1 MERCS
6 DAISD
11 SDYKREPFAILLEAA
26 VNCTAIPIHE
36 EYLALK
42 YLLPAS
48 SFKVFHA
55 FMKTELL
62 QNLKRSQAD
71 QNQKLKET
79 SKRDV
84 A

>member
-1 MERCS
+1 MVNS
-6 DAISD
+6 DD
-11 SDYKREPFAILLEAA
+11 KREPFAILIEAA
-26 VNCTAIPIHE
+26 VNCKDIPVHE

-48 SFKVFHA
+48 SFKVFST

-71 QNQKLKET
+71 QNQKLKKT